1 MRIPDQDRARF
12 EELDEQRRRIND
24 EFNFMVQ
31 NLRAGLVS
39 DPDRVRLEAQHLQ
52 VRHDGIL
59 REMIDMLVY

>member
-1 MRIPDQDRARF
+1 MRIPDQDKARF

-24 EFNFMVQ
+24 EFNFIVQ

-52 VRHDGIL
+52 VRHEGIL

>member
-1 MRIPDQDRARF
+1 MRIPAQDRARF

-24 EFNFMVQ
+24 EFNFIVQ

-52 VRHDGIL
+52 VRHEGIL
-59 REMIDMLVY
+59 REMIEMLVY